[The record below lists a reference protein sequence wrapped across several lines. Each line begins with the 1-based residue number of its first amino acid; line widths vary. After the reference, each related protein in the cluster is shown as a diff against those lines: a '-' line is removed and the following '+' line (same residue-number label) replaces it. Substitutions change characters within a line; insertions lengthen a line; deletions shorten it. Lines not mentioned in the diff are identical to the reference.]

1 LPDAHLAIVGRSDTS
16 WLALDGRSE
25 LSSIKLQPPAVVQL
39 KHDESRIVR
48 VDHDRLR
55 LAFV

>member
-1 LPDAHLAIVGRSDTS
+1 LR
-16 WLALDGRSE
+16 ALDGRPE

-39 KHDESRIVR
+39 KHDESWIVR

-55 LAFV
+55 LAVV

>member
-1 LPDAHLAIVGRSDTS
+1 LR
-16 WLALDGRSE
+16 ALDGRPE

-55 LAFV
+55 LAFI

>member
-1 LPDAHLAIVGRSDTS
+1 VCVDVPS
-16 WLALDGRSE
+16 WRALDRRPQ
-25 LSSIKLQPPAVVQL
+25 LSAIKLEPASVVQL
-39 KHDESRIVR
+39 YHDEPWIVR